1 MKKEEILKVWRDSN
15 IVTNLNV
22 GVTEDEVLN
31 RPAIIE
37 TKNAYYYGGKKVTL
51 DTIPTNCVVL
61 EANQRNIPVYL
72 LVPNTED
79 TMKLN
84 VGYIRTTDSPVK
96 SSKYKTTLRDWV
108 NFWPSLSHIITLNNN
123 NPQQNIKVFD
133 SGNYRDLRFS
143 VFGKAYSYYES
154 YEYKTDTREYIKHLN
169 WQESYWHIYMIHPV
183 TRLLLEN
190 YNNNQ
195 ELDES
200 MSAAIV
206 KNSRYPSQ
214 HGEEA
219 LWDACYNKGVYKFL
233 LKRGGKKKKQ
243 NKMSESVLEILSNL
257 PDSIFNEYQGSLL
270 IQNRTYSECWLWEKH
285 SWILYRYNKNVE
297 KWFCAGKK
305 PQMNLGDI
313 LNDIYYNI
321 QDTDVTKY
329 CNEFIQALPLI
340 YKIGN
345 YKYTLGYFMD
355 KTGWKGLPIS
365 PIIKLYIMVYLLK
378 NHPNDH
384 LKEMLFKERI
394 NKCPDAETLCQQFDV
409 IANTTMQW
417 YLRHQHYD
425 YKVRAYT
432 QNTNPSTVKEWRDW
446 FHNIWFRLQENPDY
460 SELIRDYP
468 FMRKYHIQPLREIVK
483 RYYNFAPTWQYKN
496 LQSQLHMSFSML
508 KGFLKENPFEEESQA
523 LANWYSIVNT
533 CISWDVH
540 IGNNNVGRT
549 TSERQ
554 KIMSSITYEQY
565 RILASVY
572 DSRYSW
578 ELSTQLQYLHNVVYG
593 NGGDVTIASLCKAI
607 TIFHQKFPNT
617 TLRRVEELMRQVSSP
632 NSILRHTE
640 CPTLLSQCNY
650 NYISNWMR
658 REDVLHLVEMIKSVN
673 PTAGTL
679 WQRKFEL
686 LRNNKVSLKAYLL
699 VLHDFYTEV
708 DNDLHQEAILLEE
721 AELNKNFT
729 NVSSELEK
737 YKYSDDKLL
746 IRPAKDIG
754 ELQNEGQ
761 TLHHCV
767 FGFRSKMAEKQTFI
781 FFIRNKACANV
792 PYYTVELKNDSPKWI
807 RQVHGKGNS
816 QPTPEIVEFLKGWVK
831 KFNFNP
837 EVKNTYGLLG

>member
-1 MKKEEILKVWRDSN
+1 MKKEEILQIWRDSN
-15 IVTNLNV
+15 IITNFNV

-31 RPAIIE
+31 RPAVIE

-51 DTIPTNCVVL
+51 DTVPANYVVL
-61 EANQRNIPVYL
+61 EANQNCLPVYL
-72 LVPNTED
+72 LLPNTED

-84 VGYIRTTDSPVK
+84 VGYIDTMGSPVK

-108 NFWPSLSHIITLNNN
+108 IFNSSLSSVVNLNCN
-123 NPQQNIKVFD
+123 NPRSNIKVLD
-133 SGNYRDLRFS
+133 SSNYKDLRFS
-143 VFGKAYSYYES
+143 IFGKSSFYCEHYDYQT
-154 YEYKTDTREYIKHLN
+154 KTTEYIKHLN
-169 WQESYWHIYMIHPV
+169 YQETYGSKYIIHPV
-183 TRLLLEN
+183 TRLLLAK
-190 YNNNQ
+190 YNNND
-195 ELDES
+195 ELDANI
-200 MSAAIV
+200 SAAIDSASAYFT
-206 KNSRYPSQ
+206 KYMSTSLLETGYI
-214 HGEEA
+214 
-219 LWDACYNKGVYKFL
+219 KGVYKFL
-233 LKRGGKKKKQ
+233 LKRGGKNKKQ
-243 NKMSESVLEILSNL
+243 NKMSESVLDILSNL
-257 PDSIFNEYQGSLL
+257 PDSIFNEYKGSLL
-270 IQNRTYSECWLWEKH
+270 IQDRTYSECWLWEKH
-285 SWILYRYNKNVE
+285 SWILYRYNKNFE
-297 KWFCAGKK
+297 KWFCVGKK

-355 KTGWKGLPIS
+355 KTGWKDLPIS

-384 LKEMLFKERI
+384 LIEMLFKEQI
-394 NKCPDAETLCQQFDV
+394 NKCPDAETLYQYFDV

-417 YLRHQHYD
+417 YLRQQHYD
-425 YKVRAYT
+425 YKVGAYT
-432 QNTNPSTVKEWRDW
+432 QNTSPSTVKEWWHW
-446 FHNIWFRLQENPDY
+446 FQTMWYKLQDNPKY

-468 FMRKYHIQPLREIVK
+468 FMKEYHIKPLREMVK
-483 RYYNFAPTWQYKN
+483 GYAKFTPTWQYKN
-496 LQSQLHMSFSML
+496 LQSQLHMSFSMF
-508 KGFLKENPFEEESQA
+508 KGFLKENPFKEDSPA
-523 LANWYSIVNT
+523 LINWYNIADSK
-533 CISWDVH
+533 ISWIVCDDH
-540 IGNNNVGRT
+540 GNRAT
-549 TSERQ
+549 TTPQ
-554 KIMSSITYEQY
+554 KIKLISSITYDQY
-565 RILASVY
+565 QILASIY
-572 DSRYSW
+572 LSQYSW
-578 ELSTQLQYLHNVVYG
+578 EFTSQLQHLHEVIYG
-593 NGGDVTIASLCKAI
+593 KDSAITIASSCKAI
-607 TIFHQKFPNT
+607 MLFHQKFPNT
-617 TLRRVEELMRQVSSP
+617 ALRRVEELMRQVSSP

-650 NYISNWMR
+650 NYVSNWIR
-658 REDVLHLVEMIKSVN
+658 REDVLHLVEMIKRVN

-686 LRNNKVSLKAYLL
+686 LRNNKVSLESYLL
-699 VLHDFYTEV
+699 VLHDFYAEV
-708 DNDLHQEAILLEE
+708 DNDLHQEAVLLEE
-721 AELNKNFT
+721 AELNKSFV

-746 IRPAKDIG
+746 IRPAKDIR